1 MDTRRRQ
8 GNGQTNK
15 AHHRRRITRRRFFV
29 KQSSKFTQEQNHL
42 QIITKK
48 TLFHYSRISTMFSQL
63 VILLAIFILNFCRN
77 HVPGK
82 KNHTK
87 RYLHAKKVYLRFW
100 QKYIQLHMRE
110 KHQNPPIWIF
120 TGKKNSFSIG
130 KYWIFV
136 PKTVEIAPQDFNLIF
151 SSFCIANFANIWIFQ
166 PKMTKNVTLVA
177 NVLA

>member
-1 MDTRRRQ
+1 MSYFEVKSESGDKHVTFQPDFMDTRRRQ

-82 KNHTK
+82 KTTQRDIYTQK
-87 RYLHAKKVYLRFW
+87 RFTFVFDKSTYNYICVKNIKILQFEFDGEKNPFLLVNTEFLC
-100 QKYIQLHMRE
+100 QKRSKFKI
-110 KHQNPPIWIF
+110 
-120 TGKKNSFSIG
+120 
-130 KYWIFV
+130 
-136 PKTVEIAPQDFNLIF
+136 
-151 SSFCIANFANIWIFQ
+151 SS
-166 PKMTKNVTLVA
+166 
-177 NVLA
+177 